1 MVPGA
6 SGGRRAFLVGHESA
20 EVTFLKP
27 QGEPGDH
34 SMARRARPCPPVS
47 WRRLKGGMGTG
58 GEQTHR
64 SLVGTLRVS
73 LWQELVSVRG
83 TEKLTAF
90 GENQPGPQRQWG
102 YHAGRHIPAKNRGV
116 QRQCLEHRIA
126 L

>member
-1 MVPGA
+1 MGPGA
-6 SGGRRAFLVGHESA
+6 SGGRCTFLVGHESA

-34 SMARRARPCPPVS
+34 SMARRAGPCPPMS
-47 WRRLKGGMGTG
+47 WRRLKGGMWTG
-58 GEQTHR
+58 GEQIHR

-73 LWQELVSVRG
+73 LWQELMSVRG

-90 GENQPGPQRQWG
+90 GEINQGP
-102 YHAGRHIPAKNRGV
+102 RGSGDTTLADTSLPKTEA
-116 QRQCLEHRIA
+116 CKGSAWSTGFA